1 MAREVESKAHQR
13 YALWSPRRTGN
24 RERNI
29 CVTFLGGS
37 VGGMGPVTA
46 NALARLSALQGPE
59 FDAVFANLQV
69 AVQTAAVHQFSAYSQ
84 NGTSGPLRR
93 CAKLMLPTS
102 KMFLEYAHRLAA
114 SR

>member
-1 MAREVESKAHQR
+1 V
-13 YALWSPRRTGN
+13 
-24 RERNI
+24 
-29 CVTFLGGS
+29 
-37 VGGMGPVTA
+37 
-46 NALARLSALQGPE
+46 
-59 FDAVFANLQV
+59 QV

-93 CAKLMLPTS
+93 YAKLMLPTS

>member
-1 MAREVESKAHQR
+1 VVASADWQPREE
-13 YALWSPRRTGN
+13 YLCNLLGRTSWGD
-24 RERNI
+24 
-29 CVTFLGGS
+29 G
-37 VGGMGPVTA
+37 
-46 NALARLSALQGPE
+46 SALQGPE

-93 CAKLMLPTS
+93 YAKLMLPTS